1 MVLPLKTDCVLTYLC
16 VLLVVGIYRCLGSLV
31 SFLEL
36 WRTLHKVVGKRMN
49 DPDGL
54 EEGDGSGFIHM
65 HQLPVWSQGSGPW

>member
-1 MVLPLKTDCVLTYLC
+1 MS
-16 VLLVVGIYRCLGSLV
+16 GQSLV

-54 EEGDGSGFIHM
+54 EEGDGSGFVHM